1 MVPWRDSSGNRDSKK
16 QAELSYILEV
26 CMAGFGNELHVE
38 RKRDGGD
45 KNDFKHHQIDTNGA
59 AVL

>member
-1 MVPWRDSSGNRDSKK
+1 MVSWSGNRDREKWV
-16 QAELSYILEV
+16 ELSYILEV

-45 KNDFKHHQIDTNGA
+45 KDDFKHQQIDTNGA